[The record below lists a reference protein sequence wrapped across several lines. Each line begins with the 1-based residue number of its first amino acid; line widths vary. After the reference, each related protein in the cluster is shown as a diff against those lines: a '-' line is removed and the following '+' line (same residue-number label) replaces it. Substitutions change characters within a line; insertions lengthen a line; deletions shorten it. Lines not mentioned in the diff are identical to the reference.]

1 MLKFSYFIKVY
12 QEISNEELGKLMQ
25 GKRVEGLAKEI
36 YDEII
41 DKKYFVMDNTT
52 ILCIDVAKIL
62 GY

>member
-1 MLKFSYFIKVY
+1 
-12 QEISNEELGKLMQ
+12 MQ